1 MARGWSGRWRLTPA
15 AVIGATIVGT
25 VVVVALGAEMLAPA
39 APDAQD
45 LLTRLDAPAWAG
57 GEHGALLGT
66 DHLGRDLLSRV
77 IHGARISL
85 VVGAFGVALSGGI
98 GVTLGL
104 LAGYLG
110 GWWDRAIMRFA
121 DVQQAIPSLVLA
133 IAVVALL
140 RPSLANL
147 IAVLAITTWFTFA
160 RVVRS
165 EVLSVRETLLV
176 EAARVV
182 GATRTRI
189 LLRHILPNVSASII
203 VLGSLM
209 AANLILFEASLSFLG
224 LGVPPPAPSWGGM
237 VFQGLEYVSTAWWV
251 PVFPGVAVMLTVLGI
266 NLVGD
271 WLRDALDPRQRIR

>member
-15 AVIGATIVGT
+15 AGIGMTIVGT
-25 VVVVALGAEMLAPA
+25 AVVLALGAEVLAPA

-66 DHLGRDLLSRV
+66 DQLGRDLLSRV

-85 VVGAFGVALSGGI
+85 VVGTLGVALSGGI

-224 LGVPPPAPSWGGM
+224 VGVPPPAPSWGGM